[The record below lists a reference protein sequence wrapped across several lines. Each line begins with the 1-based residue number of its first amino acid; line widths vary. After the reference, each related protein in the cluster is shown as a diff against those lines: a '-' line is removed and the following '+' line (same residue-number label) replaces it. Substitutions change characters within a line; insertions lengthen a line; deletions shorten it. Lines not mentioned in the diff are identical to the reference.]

1 MMQKLLIVL
10 LLPLYVLTTVRTV
23 VPFLGYAMNYE
34 YIAEQLCEN
43 RDKPE
48 LHCNGKCHVAKEVQ
62 TQSDKEK
69 QEGTKERVQSVD
81 WSCLLLMSQLEP
93 VLPSREMS
101 YTTIEFP
108 LLFSPATPPFHPP
121 RS

>member
-1 MMQKLLIVL
+1 MMRKLLILL

-23 VPFLGYAMNYE
+23 VPFLGYALNYH

-43 RDKPE
+43 RDKPT
-48 LHCNGKCHVAKEVQ
+48 LHCNGKCHVLKEVQ

-69 QEGTKERVQSVD
+69 QEGTKERMQTME
-81 WSCLLLMSQLEP
+81 WSCLLLATALEP
-93 VLPSREMS
+93 LIPSPVAS
-101 YTTIEFP
+101 YAPTEFS